1 MLATAE
7 SEHGMTTLRDA
18 IRFTQ
23 ALVRTGMLCSALAV
37 SFSALALDEEAGK
50 KKAEQVCAG
59 CHGPAGNKPV
69 MPDTPRLAGQH
80 YDYLMQALAAYRK
93 GSRQNPIMSAMA
105 QPLTEQEIRELALYY
120 STQQGLVIKY

>member
-7 SEHGMTTLRDA
+7 SEHGMTTLRGA

-23 ALVRTGMLCSALAV
+23 VLVQTGVLCVVLAASA
-37 SFSALALDEEAGK
+37 STLALEEGAGK

-69 MPDTPRLAGQH
+69 IPDTPRLAGQH
-80 YDYLMQALAAYRK
+80 YDYLVQALAPSRK
-93 GSRQNPIMSAMA
+93 GSRTN
-105 QPLTEQEIRELALYY
+105 PLTY
-120 STQQGLVIKY
+120 